1 MFRKIWEIIK
11 VEYRKIPDPHKV
23 CVIGTFIGVPIF
35 GCLTAF
41 ALALELEFF
50 EFLGDKYKKLQM
62 YLLIC
67 TCGWASGWFT
77 GVLYTPQS
85 ETEDIKA
92 KKTYNFIATFA
103 SGFLIGVVT
112 PFIKEATS
120 KSDTM
125 FLCLKGFLFFLTAFL
140 TTLLIIIVIRRYYEK
155 PLIEKSKKE
164 EEDKKANSIQ
174 SINVKEIRIQR

>member
-11 VEYRKIPDPHKV
+11 VEYRKIPDPHKA

-50 EFLGDKYKKLQM
+50 EFLGDKDKNLQM
-62 YLLIC
+62 YLIIC

-77 GVLYTPQS
+77 GILYTPQS
-85 ETEDIKA
+85 TPEA
-92 KKTYNFIATFA
+92 SQAQKTYNFIATPA

-140 TTLLIIIVIRRYYEK
+140 TSLLNVIVIRRYYEK
-155 PLIEKSKKE
+155 PLIEKSKE